1 MAVAY
6 VSGQKAANGASG
18 AGTTVAVAY
27 PGNVTSGN
35 LLVCTTRCGDLG
47 SQAISDNLGDAVS
60 WTEAA
65 GATADGDSGLTR
77 GKTFYKIAG
86 ASAAC
91 TVTLTIGTSGVRRGL
106 AIREF
111 SGSDASPLDDTAG
124 NTGAD
129 TSMEC
134 GSVTMTANGVIVTGW
149 THSSTQTTTIDT
161 DYTESVENTTGR
173 CGNAHR
179 ITSAIT
185 DEAIH
190 TASANSNWAGFTATF
205 KEAGAAG
212 RTTKNTREFTHGV
225 NVGMGFRMN
234 L

>member
-6 VSGQKAANGASG
+6 AAGQKAANGASG
-18 AGTTVAVAY
+18 AGATVAVAF

-35 LLVCTTRCGDLG
+35 LLVCTTRGGDLS
-47 SQAISDNLGDAVS
+47 SQTITDNLADGVS

-65 GATADGDSGLTR
+65 GATADGDGGLTR

-91 TVTLTIGTSGVRRGL
+91 TVTFTMGNSGLRRGL
-106 AIREF
+106 TIREF
-111 SGSDASPLDDTAG
+111 SGSDAAPLDDTAG

-129 TSMEC
+129 TSIEC
-134 GSVTMTANGVIVTGW
+134 GSVTMTVAGAIVTGW
-149 THSSTQTTTIDT
+149 THDSSQTTTLDA
-161 DYTESVENTTGR
+161 DYAELVQNSTGR
-173 CGNAHR
+173 CGSAHR

-185 DEAIH
+185 DQAIH

-205 KEAGAAG
+205 KEAGAGGGSILLFVARDMANIADMKEMRG
-212 RTTKNTREFTHGV
+212 
-225 NVGMGFRMN
+225 
-234 L
+234 